1 MISPIRF
8 LMLAVLA
15 LGWMSTASAHHSNAA
30 YDMDHLL
37 RTIEGTVKEVNWTN
51 PHITFHVEEDAKDG
65 KPAVEWVFEASSPGG
80 ANLFGL
86 DKTLDPAGRSR
97 HFSVCAASRWR
108 LGRVPV
114 ASDFAERNHPDLQPY
129 PSGAMI
135 WPSLAPL
142 FAIG

>member
-30 YDMDHLL
+30 YDMDHL

-51 PHITFHVEEDAKDG
+51 PHITFHVEEDAKDD
-65 KPAVEWVFEASSPGG
+65 KPAVEWVFEASNPGVLTRSG
-80 ANLFGL
+80 WT
-86 DKTLDPAGRSR
+86 KPLDPAGRSR

-108 LGRVPV
+108 LGQVPV
-114 ASDFAERNHPDLQPY
+114 ASDFARTE
-129 PSGAMI
+129 PS
-135 WPSLAPL
+135 
-142 FAIG
+142 